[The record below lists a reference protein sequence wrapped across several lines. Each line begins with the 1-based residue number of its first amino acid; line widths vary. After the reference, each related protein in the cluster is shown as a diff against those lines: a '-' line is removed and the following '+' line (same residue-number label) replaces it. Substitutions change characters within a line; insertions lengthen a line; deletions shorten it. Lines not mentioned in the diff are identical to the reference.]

1 MTQET
6 SITLDVAHKMLGW
19 PEPDRVTHPQGAG
32 ASVYAALVREKI
44 GRSLG
49 SSPNFQNA
57 RLGVL
62 MADPEAATSEP
73 PLAIVVE
80 FDQSPSVDAL
90 RELHRLSWNFSHS
103 PTLITVEPTI
113 LRVWSCCEAPDPDR
127 QIGDYLVTALTT
139 NELTPAQATD
149 LQRRA
154 ARALHWVNLV
164 SGHFFAAHA
173 GRFDRDGRAD
183 QMLLGNM
190 RYIRDELAARGLAD
204 DDVCHD
210 LLARVI
216 FVQFLFDR
224 KDQDGNP
231 ALTEAKLHRL
241 HKDGI
246 LEERHSSFGSVL
258 ANYEDTYRLFDWL
271 NTKFNG
277 DLFPGKGDTAEA
289 RAIGWT
295 KERSVVSPAHL
306 ALLAEFISGDL
317 DMQSRQACL
326 WPQYAFDVIPLEFI
340 SSIYETF
347 VSERASQDGIF
358 YTPPH
363 MVDFVLDRVLPW
375 HGTAWDLKILDPSCG
390 SGIFLVKAFQRLV
403 HRWKAANP
411 GQPVRAEVLRRLL
424 ERNIFGVDIDPHAV
438 RVACFSLY
446 LAMCDEIEPRHYW
459 TQVSFPSM
467 RDVRLI
473 RSDFFAEAENGFS
486 SASDAASY
494 DLIIG
499 NAPWGDGVITDGA
512 RDWAKDERRK
522 WPITNNDIGGL
533 FVVKAMELIKAN
545 GKVALIQS
553 ANSLLFNIGT
563 KAVEFRRKLL
573 LSYKIEAIYNLSA
586 LRFSVFKRKTH
597 TTKTSSAPVCVIVLT
612 KAVPTADDVIDYV
625 SPKYLKPFVDEFTVV
640 IEPNDQ
646 RSLTVSDALG
656 DQIIWSQLMWGSK
669 RDITLLRR
677 LRAYPSLAA
686 RSDVLSQQGIK
697 FGDRAKTVPALSDWR
712 IFNDTAFPAGESLYL
727 DVADFPKLGSAQIHS
742 RASTSVAAFAAP
754 QLIVKQS
761 WNKPSG
767 RFHARLTQSNHAEG
781 LLCNESYYSIH
792 SSSEVLLNAA
802 CLVVNSKIAVYILL
816 LTSGRFVYRPKPS
829 KDELL
834 GLPVPFTEV
843 ELTYSLDE
851 PETIDRLSF
860 DLFQLNEPERIL
872 IEDMIDYTLADFIGN
887 ERSVGRG
894 STLSTGPDSEAHLR
908 SYCEIF
914 ARVLK
919 AGFGEA
925 KSISATIFHVE
936 AEHIPYRLVAFEL
949 GGPLIDTISVKTMDS
964 DQLLDE
970 FCRLDA
976 QSNLGGG
983 IFNQRIVRIYDVEKG
998 VPTVFIV
1005 KPDQKRFWTRST
1017 ALQDGDDV
1025 ALDLFQMAQSTASG
1039 PDGVVH

>member
-1 MTQET
+1 MTQPAA
-6 SITLDVAHKMLGW
+6 ITLDLAHHLLGW
-19 PEPDRVTHPQGAG
+19 PEPNQVTHPEGSG
-32 ASVYAALVREKI
+32 ASVYASLVHDKI

-49 SSPNFQNA
+49 SSPDFVNA

-62 MADPEAATSEP
+62 MADPDAATSEP

-80 FDQSPSVDAL
+80 FDQSPSDEAL
-90 RELHRLSWNFSHS
+90 RELQRLSWNFSHA
-103 PTLITVEPTI
+103 PTLITVEPTM

-127 QIGDYLVTALTT
+127 PIAGYLVAALTT
-139 NELTPAQATD
+139 NDMAGDQATE

-154 ARALHWVNLV
+154 ARALHWINLV
-164 SGHFFAAHA
+164 SGHFFAMHE

-190 RYIRDELAARGLAD
+190 RYIRDELAACGLVD

-231 ALTEAKLHRL
+231 ALTAAKLHRL

-277 DLFPGKGDTAEA
+277 DLFPGKGDSAEA

-295 KERSVVSPAHL
+295 TERNVVSPAHL
-306 ALLAEFISGDL
+306 ALLADFIRGDL

-347 VSERASQDGIF
+347 VTERASQDGIF

-411 GQPVRAEVLRRLL
+411 DQPVRAEALRRLL

-473 RSDFFAEAENGFS
+473 RSDFFDETHKGFNS
-486 SASDAASY
+486 TSDADSY

-512 RDWAKDERRK
+512 RDWATDEHRK
-522 WPITNNDIGGL
+522 WPVTNNDIGGL
-533 FVVKAMELIKAN
+533 FMVKAALLVKRVGRI
-545 GKVALIQS
+545 ALIQS
-553 ANSLLFNIGT
+553 ANSLLFNIGPT
-563 KAVEFRRKLL
+563 AIKFRKKLL
-573 LSYKIEAIYNLSA
+573 LSHRVEAIYNLSA

-597 TTKTSSAPVCVIVLT
+597 TTKTSAAPVCVIVMT
-612 KAVPTADDVIDYV
+612 KAAPALDDVIEYF
-625 SPKYLKPFVDEFTVV
+625 SPRHLKPFVDEFTVV

-646 RSLTVSDALG
+646 RALTVAEAVDNQL
-656 DQIIWSQLMWGSK
+656 IWTQLMWGSG
-669 RDITLLRR
+669 RDITLLKR
-677 LRAYPSLAA
+677 LRAYPSLAT
-686 RSDVLSQQGIK
+686 RSGVLSQQGIK
-697 FGDRAKTVPALSDWR
+697 FGDRTKIVPALSDWR
-712 IFNDTAFPAGESLYL
+712 IFSDTAFPEGASPYL
-727 DVADFPKLGSAQIHS
+727 EVAEFPKLGDTPIHS

-761 WNKPSG
+761 WTKPSG
-767 RFHARLTQSNHAEG
+767 RFNARLTRSARAEG

-792 SSSEVLLNAA
+792 CNSAAVLEAA
-802 CLVVNSKIAVYILL
+802 CLVFNSKIAVYILL
-816 LTSGRFVYRPKPS
+816 LTSGRFLYRPKPS
-829 KDELL
+829 KGELL
-834 GLPVPFTEV
+834 GLPVPCAEH
-843 ELTYSLDE
+843 LPTYTLDE
-851 PETIDRLSF
+851 PATIDRLSF
-860 DLFQLNEPERIL
+860 DLFQLSEPERIL
-872 IEDMIDYTLADFIGN
+872 VEDMIDYTLADFIEKGQ
-887 ERSVGRG
+887 SAGRQ
-894 STLSTGPDSEAHLR
+894 STLSTGADPEAHLR

-919 AGFGEA
+919 AGFGEQ

-936 AEHIPYRLVAFEL
+936 GEHIPYRLVAFEL
-949 GGPLIDTISVKTMDS
+949 GGPPANSVDVKRIDSEK
-964 DQLLDE
+964 LLTE
-970 FCRLDA
+970 FRRLNTRSHSA
-976 QSNLGGG
+976 GG
-983 IFNQRIVRIYDVEKG
+983 IFNQRVVRIYDVEHG
-998 VPTVFIV
+998 LPTVFIV

-1017 ALQDGDDV
+1017 ALQDGDEV
-1025 ALDLFQMAQSTASG
+1025 ALDLFQLARTTEDSPEGAF
-1039 PDGVVH
+1039 H